1 MLMVGHMVSL
11 LTGRGVMVDGTPA
24 TIEDGTAVSSGIV
37 AIEDDEVPP
46 DLPCPWCLAPTE
58 ESDVSCPSCGEHF
71 GPFSPPRTLG

>member
-1 MLMVGHMVSL
+1 MFMVGHMVSL
-11 LTGRGVMVDGTPA
+11 LTGRGVAVDATPA
-24 TIEDGTAVSSGIV
+24 TIEDGHAVTGGVV
-37 AIEDDEVPP
+37 AIEDDANPP